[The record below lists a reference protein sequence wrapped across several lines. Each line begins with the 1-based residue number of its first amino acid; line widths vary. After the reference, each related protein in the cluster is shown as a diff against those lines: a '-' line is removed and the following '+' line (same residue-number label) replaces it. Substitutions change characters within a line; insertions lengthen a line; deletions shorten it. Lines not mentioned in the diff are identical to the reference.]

1 MSAKVI
7 PYSDV
12 FCRLKLVLL
21 VKGEKAQE
29 PKGFY

>member
-12 FCRLKLVLL
+12 FCRLKLVL